1 MEKTKLLSNAILMSM
16 FMSTSVLWGGTAL
29 AADETPEYMLGEL
42 VVTASRVEQKA
53 FDTQADV
60 TVITRED
67 LEKKHYTDLGDA
79 LKDVPGVTLQNYG
92 VTGENYSS
100 NRLYINGSSNLVVL
114 VDGMR
119 ANVNGSTS
127 GALSPSEYANLDTVE
142 RIEILKGSA
151 STLYGADA
159 VGGVINII
167 TRKQTE
173 NGVRTSISAI
183 GGSYN
188 RQTYRFMN
196 QGNVDGTYWMVAAQK
211 NLAKDFKDA
220 DGDKISHKVDSK
232 DYKLTLGHKFGDNA
246 DVTLKYSKYK
256 SDYERPASGGL
267 LPQLADRNK
276 GEKDIDK
283 LSLSWQQKLTDEL
296 SNNMV
301 IYRNTNN
308 LNDSYNKPTSVWL
321 MDLKTV
327 GFTDQLTYKVDNN
340 TLIAGYDYYKD
351 TVNDY
356 SASGGSNKFS
366 GKSIDNKAFFI
377 QDEFKFAKFFNIT
390 PGLRYTKTSQFGS
403 NTSKSVTIGY
413 DNDKTNVYA
422 SYKEFFVAPKIAE
435 LYSKYGDPSLKAAD
449 GNTKEIGIKQQL
461 GNDFTATLSYFKTKA
476 SNMIAYNGATG
487 HYANIASENTYGWNF
502 GLNKKFSDKFSSYV
516 NYTHIDIA
524 PETAKK
530 NSNRDGYIPRG
541 EWKIGADYTLDKLN
555 VNMFAKAIVKR
566 PGRMVTQSTVPDSF
580 KSFWL
585 CDLNVN
591 YKATDN
597 IKAFFK
603 VNNLFNKLYTDQCY
617 NMTPL
622 DSSSN
627 WYPAPGR
634 NFQVGVE
641 YTF

>member
-1 MEKTKLLSNAILMSM
+1 MCKLMKVVKGLSSA
-16 FMSTSVLWGGTAL
+16 VLLTLLLGSAS
-29 AADETPEYMLGEL
+29 AVYADEVQEYALDTM
-42 VVTASRVEQKA
+42 VVTATRVEQKA
-53 FDTQADV
+53 FDTQADI

-167 TRKQTE
+167 TRKQNE

-256 SDYERPASGGL
+256 SDYERPANGGL

-276 GEKDIDK
+276 GKKDIDK
-283 LSLSWQQKLTDEL
+283 LSLAWQQKLTDEL
-296 SNNMV
+296 SNSMV

-308 LNDSYNKPTSVWL
+308 LNDSYNKPKSIWL

-366 GKSIDNKAFFI
+366 GKSIDNQAFFI

-435 LYSKYGDPSLKAAD
+435 LYSKYGDLSLKAAD

>member
-1 MEKTKLLSNAILMSM
+1 MCKFMKVVKGLSSAVLLTLLLGSASA
-16 FMSTSVLWGGTAL
+16 VY
-29 AADETPEYMLGEL
+29 ADEVQEYALDTM
-42 VVTASRVEQKA
+42 VVTATRVEQKA
-53 FDTQADV
+53 FDTQADI

-167 TRKQTE
+167 TRKQNE

-256 SDYERPASGGL
+256 SDYERPANGGL

-276 GEKDIDK
+276 GKKDIDK
-283 LSLSWQQKLTDEL
+283 LSLAWQQKLTDEL
-296 SNNMV
+296 SNSMV

-308 LNDSYNKPTSVWL
+308 LNDSYNKPKSIWL

-435 LYSKYGDPSLKAAD
+435 LYSKYGDPLLKAAD

>member
-16 FMSTSVLWGGTAL
+16 LMSTSVLWGGPAL
-29 AADETPEYMLGEL
+29 AAEETPEYLLGEL

-220 DGDKISHKVDSK
+220 DGDKISHKVDSR

-256 SDYERPASGGL
+256 SDYERPANGGL

-276 GEKDIDK
+276 GKKDIDK
-283 LSLSWQQKLTDEL
+283 LSLAWQQKLTDEL
-296 SNNMV
+296 SNSMV

-308 LNDSYNKPTSVWL
+308 LNDSYNKPKSIWL

-435 LYSKYGDPSLKAAD
+435 LYSKHGDPSLKAAD

>member
-16 FMSTSVLWGGTAL
+16 LMSTSVLWGGTAL

-42 VVTASRVEQKA
+42 IVTASRVEQKA

-92 VTGENYSS
+92 VTGENYTS

-119 ANVNGSTS
+119 ANVNGSTF
-127 GALSPSEYANLDTVE
+127 GVLSPSEYANLDTVE

-167 TRKQTE
+167 TRKQNE

-188 RQTYRFMN
+188 RPTYRFMN

-267 LPQLADRNK
+267 LPQFADRSK
-276 GEKDIDK
+276 GKKDIDK

-296 SNNMV
+296 SNSMV

-308 LNDSYNKPTSVWL
+308 LNDSYNKPTKVWL

-356 SASGGSNKFS
+356 SSSAGSFS

-390 PGLRYTKTSQFGS
+390 PGLRYTKASQFGS

-422 SYKEFFVAPKIAE
+422 SYKEFFVAPKIVQ

-476 SNMIAYNGATG
+476 SNMIGSQAG
-487 HYANIASENTYGWNF
+487 HYANIASENTYGWNL

-524 PETAKK
+524 PEKADK

-566 PGRMVTQSTVPDSF
+566 PGRMANQSTVPDSF

-603 VNNLFNKLYTDQCY
+603 VNNLFNKLYTDQCS

>member
-1 MEKTKLLSNAILMSM
+1 MCKFMKVVKGLSSAVLLTLLLGSASA
-16 FMSTSVLWGGTAL
+16 VY
-29 AADETPEYMLGEL
+29 ADEVQEYALDTM

-92 VTGENYSS
+92 VTGENYTA

-256 SDYERPASGGL
+256 SDYERPAKGGL

-276 GEKDIDK
+276 GERI
-283 LSLSWQQKLTDEL
+283 LI
-296 SNNMV
+296 N
-301 IYRNTNN
+301 YP
-308 LNDSYNKPTSVWL
+308 YHGNK
-321 MDLKTV
+321 
-327 GFTDQLTYKVDNN
+327 N
-340 TLIAGYDYYKD
+340 
-351 TVNDY
+351 
-356 SASGGSNKFS
+356 
-366 GKSIDNKAFFI
+366 
-377 QDEFKFAKFFNIT
+377 
-390 PGLRYTKTSQFGS
+390 
-403 NTSKSVTIGY
+403 
-413 DNDKTNVYA
+413 
-422 SYKEFFVAPKIAE
+422 
-435 LYSKYGDPSLKAAD
+435 
-449 GNTKEIGIKQQL
+449 
-461 GNDFTATLSYFKTKA
+461 
-476 SNMIAYNGATG
+476 
-487 HYANIASENTYGWNF
+487 
-502 GLNKKFSDKFSSYV
+502 
-516 NYTHIDIA
+516 
-524 PETAKK
+524 
-530 NSNRDGYIPRG
+530 
-541 EWKIGADYTLDKLN
+541 
-555 VNMFAKAIVKR
+555 
-566 PGRMVTQSTVPDSF
+566 
-580 KSFWL
+580 
-585 CDLNVN
+585 
-591 YKATDN
+591 
-597 IKAFFK
+597 
-603 VNNLFNKLYTDQCY
+603 
-617 NMTPL
+617 
-622 DSSSN
+622 
-627 WYPAPGR
+627 
-634 NFQVGVE
+634 
-641 YTF
+641 

>member
-1 MEKTKLLSNAILMSM
+1 MKNAKALKNAVILSMILG
-16 FMSTSVLWGGTAL
+16 TSVVWGGTAL
-29 AADETPEYMLGEL
+29 AADVEEFALDEL
-42 VVTASRVEQKA
+42 VVTASRTEQKA
-53 FDTQADV
+53 FDTQADI

-92 VTGENYSS
+92 LTGENYTA

-127 GALSPSEYANLDTVE
+127 AVLSPSEYANLDTVE
-142 RIEILKGSA
+142 RIEVLRGSA
-151 STLYGADA
+151 STLYGSDA

-167 TRKQTE
+167 TRKQKA
-173 NGVRTSISAI
+173 NGVHTSISAS
-183 GGSYN
+183 GGSFS
-188 RQTYRFMN
+188 RQTYRLLN
-196 QGNVDGTYWMVAAQK
+196 QGNVDDTYWMVAAQK

-220 DGDKISHKVDSK
+220 DGNKITHKVDSK
-232 DYKLTLGHKFGDNA
+232 DYKLTLGHKFGDKA
-246 DVTLKYSKYK
+246 DVTLKYNKYK
-256 SDYERPASGGL
+256 SDYERPANGGL
-267 LPQLADRNK
+267 LPTLADRNK
-276 GEKDIDK
+276 GKKDIDK
-283 LSLSWQQKLTDEL
+283 LSLSWQQNITDEL
-296 SNNMV
+296 SNSVM

-308 LNDSYNKPTSVWL
+308 LDDSYNKAGSRWQ

-327 GFTDQLTYKVDNN
+327 GFTDQLTYKTENN
-340 TLIAGYDYYKD
+340 TLITGFDYYKD

-356 SASGGSNKFS
+356 SASGGSNKFA
-366 GKSIDNKAFFI
+366 GESIDNKAFFL
-377 QDEFKFAKFFNIT
+377 QDEFKFAKFFNVT
-390 PGLRYTKTSQFGS
+390 PGIRYTKTSKFGS
-403 NTSKSVTIGY
+403 NTSKSMTVGY
-413 DNDKTNVYA
+413 NNGKTNVYA
-422 SYKEFFVAPKIAE
+422 SYREFFVAPKLSE
-435 LYSKYGDPSLKAAD
+435 LYSKYGDPSLMPAD
-449 GNTKEIGIKQQL
+449 GNTKEVGIKQDL
-461 GNDFTATLSYFKTKA
+461 GDDFTATVSYYKTKA
-476 SNMIAYNGATG
+476 TNLIAYNGSTG
-487 HYANIASENTYGWNF
+487 HYANISNEDTYGWNL

-524 PETAKK
+524 PETAEK

-541 EWKIGADYTLDKLN
+541 EWKIGTDYTLDKLN
-555 VNMFAKAIVKR
+555 VNLFAKAIVKR
-566 PGRMVTQSTVPDSF
+566 PGRMSTQNNVPDSF

-603 VNNLFNKLYTDQCY
+603 VNNLFDKLYTDQCN

-622 DSSSN
+622 ASSSY

>member
-1 MEKTKLLSNAILMSM
+1 MKVVKGLSSAVLLTLLFGSASA
-16 FMSTSVLWGGTAL
+16 VY
-29 AADETPEYMLGEL
+29 ADEVQEYALDTM
-42 VVTASRVEQKA
+42 VVTATRVEQKA

-167 TRKQTE
+167 TRKQNE

-196 QGNVDGTYWMVAAQK
+196 QGNVDGTYWMLAAQK

-256 SDYERPASGGL
+256 SDYERPANGGL

-276 GEKDIDK
+276 GKKDIDK
-283 LSLSWQQKLTDEL
+283 LSLAWQQKLTDEL
-296 SNNMV
+296 SNSMV

-308 LNDSYNKPTSVWL
+308 LNDSYNKPKSIWL

-435 LYSKYGDPSLKAAD
+435 LYSKYGDPLLKAAD